1 MTTVRAIEDHYLSYI
16 DDGRFW
22 MDLLSSNHHSGFRF
36 LQSGPKTIT
45 LPDQT
50 TNDSP
55 GSPDVFYLQRAHDP
69 SLLGWYLLAP
79 TARLQSRELRLLLS
93 SRHLPP
99 AQWY

>member
-1 MTTVRAIEDHYLSYI
+1 MRAIEDHYLSYI
-16 DDGRFW
+16 DDGRSW
-22 MDLLSSNHHSGFRF
+22 MDLLSYNHHTGFRS
-36 LQSGPKTIT
+36 LQSGQEVKA
-45 LPDQT
+45 LLEQT

-55 GSPDVFYLQRAHDP
+55 GNPDVFLLQHAHDP

-79 TARLQSRELRLLLS
+79 ATRLQSRELRLLLS